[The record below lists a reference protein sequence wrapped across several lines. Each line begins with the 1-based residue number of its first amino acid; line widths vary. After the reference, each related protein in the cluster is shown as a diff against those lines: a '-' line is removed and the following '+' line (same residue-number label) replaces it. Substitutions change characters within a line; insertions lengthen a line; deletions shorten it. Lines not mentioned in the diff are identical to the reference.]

1 LELITNCLFCASN
14 VVVRAFGTLLHCFS
28 DRSLNWHSLLSE
40 LKMSSFGPYAGAKTR
55 CPSTALSAALCWRS
69 CQMSNSSS
77 TSWTRDW
84 YTRCWTRQ

>member
-1 LELITNCLFCASN
+1 MTVDSYCQS
-14 VVVRAFGTLLHCFS
+14 
-28 DRSLNWHSLLSE
+28 SE
-40 LKMSSFGPYAGAKTR
+40 VKMSSIGPYAGAKMR
-55 CPSTALSAALCWRS
+55 SLSIALLTALCWRP